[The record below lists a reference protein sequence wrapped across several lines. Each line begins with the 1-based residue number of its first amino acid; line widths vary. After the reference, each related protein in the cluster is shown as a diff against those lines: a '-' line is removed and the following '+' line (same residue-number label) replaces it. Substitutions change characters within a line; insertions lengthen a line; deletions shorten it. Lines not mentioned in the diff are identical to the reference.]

1 MMSDA
6 RVKCVPS
13 TMIIGVGCGKSY
25 SISNPT
31 RIFIRKCHPVYP
43 FQMATKPQETRRDC
57 LIRSIAFHLAESDG
71 YLPGKSA
78 HRERCPKTSNASRH
92 DELVNSRDYA
102 IATGNR
108 SLQAFFPHQGYR
120 SAAAARPL

>member
-57 LIRSIAFHLAESDG
+57 LIRSIAFHVPESDG

-78 HRERCPKTSNASRH
+78 PCAMFENVKRVAPRR
-92 DELVNSRDYA
+92 
-102 IATGNR
+102 TG
-108 SLQAFFPHQGYR
+108 QFA
-120 SAAAARPL
+120 

>member
-1 MMSDA
+1 MSDA
-6 RVKCVPS
+6 RVKCVPN

-43 FQMATKPQETRRDC
+43 FQMATKPQETRRATA
-57 LIRSIAFHLAESDG
+57 LFGLLRSMCQKAMAICRER
-71 YLPGKSA
+71 A
-78 HRERCPKTSNASRH
+78 HRERCSKTSNASRH
-92 DELVNSRDYA
+92 DELVNSRDHA
-102 IATGNR
+102 IATGNC
-108 SLQAFFPHQGYR
+108 SLQAFFPDQGYR